1 MKLVLNEETCDG
13 HGQCLGAA
21 PTLLAWGSNGKVK
34 IVKADLD
41 SKDEIEEAQDACDLC
56 PTQSLRIEK

>member
-21 PTLLAWGSNGKVK
+21 PTLLTWGTNGKVK
-34 IVKADLD
+34 IVQAEVT
-41 SKDEIEEAQDACDLC
+41 SKDDIEQAQDACDLC
-56 PTQSLRIEK
+56 PTQSLRLEE

>member
-21 PTLLAWGSNGKVK
+21 PSLLAWGANGKSRV
-34 IVKADLD
+34 VKAELTTQ
-41 SKDEIEEAQDACDLC
+41 DEIAEAEDACDLC

>member
-21 PTLLAWGSNGKVK
+21 PSLLAWGTNGKVK
-34 IVKADLD
+34 IVRADLTED
-41 SKDEIEEAQDACDLC
+41 DREEAQDACDLC
-56 PTQSLRIEK
+56 PTQSLRIEE